1 MLITD
6 RIAELGIVPVVKIDD
21 SKKAVALGKAL
32 LKAHLNCIEITFR
45 TEAAAASIKAIAT
58 SLPELLVGAGT
69 VLTTKQVDEAIDSGA
84 KFIVTPGFNPIV
96 VSYCVDQNIPI
107 IPGCSSPSD
116 IEAALSFNLKVVK
129 FFPAEQL
136 GGLPMIKALSAPY
149 GNIKFIVT
157 GGINEK
163 NFRSYLDYSKV
174 IAVAGSWMV
183 LPELI
188 ESGNFTEIEKLS
200 QQAIQIM
207 LNLNISNVTLNT
219 ENSDKV
225 TSIIDEAT
233 NGLVSTPKGIQS
245 NLITIN
251 TVDLYR
257 ASAYFKSLGIVFE
270 KELCSDQTTTLRLI
284 VKGSQNRS
292 KITLIQK

>member
-21 SKKAVALGKAL
+21 AKKAVALGQAL
-32 LKAHLNCIEITFR
+32 MKAHLSCIEITFR
-45 TEAAAASIKAIAT
+45 TEAAAASIKAITTA
-58 SLPELLVGAGT
+58 LPELLVGAGT
-69 VLTTKQVDEAIDSGA
+69 VLTTKQVDEAIESGA

-96 VSYCVDQNIPI
+96 VSYCVEKKIPI

-136 GGLPMIKALSAPY
+136 GGLPMIKALAAPY
-149 GNIKFIVT
+149 GNVKFIAT

-174 IAVAGSWMV
+174 IAIAGSWMV

-188 ESGNFTEIEKLS
+188 ESGNFTEIERLS

-207 LNLNISNVTLNT
+207 LSLRISNVSLNT
-219 ENSDKV
+219 ETSDEAI
-225 TSIIDEAT
+225 SIIEEAT
-233 NGLVSTPKGIQS
+233 NGLVSTPQGIQS

-270 KELCSDQTTTLRLI
+270 KELCTDQTTTLRLI
-284 VKGSQNRS
+284 AKGSQNIS
-292 KITLIQK
+292 NITLTQK